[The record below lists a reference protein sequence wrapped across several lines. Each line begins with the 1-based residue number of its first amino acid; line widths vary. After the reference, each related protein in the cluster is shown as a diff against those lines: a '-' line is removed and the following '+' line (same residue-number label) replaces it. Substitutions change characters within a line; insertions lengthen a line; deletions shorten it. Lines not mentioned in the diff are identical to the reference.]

1 MEDLL
6 ETALTSFLPGKSE
19 LLYRIGKEWQKSVT
33 LGAIPIVIGVV
44 KVDAYIKYF
53 HAIEITYGFEGGAL
67 FIGVGPHTGVALGL
81 TAYADF
87 FILRMGM
94 FVEGTLFEGS
104 VDFKLGI

>member
-1 MEDLL
+1 M
-6 ETALTSFLPGKSE
+6 
-19 LLYRIGKEWQKSVT
+19 
-33 LGAIPIVIGVV
+33 V

-53 HAIEITYGFEGGAL
+53 HAIDITYGFEGGAL
-67 FIGVGPHTGVALGL
+67 FIGVGPHAGVSMGL

-94 FVEGTLFEGS
+94 FVEGTLFEGA